1 MDGCSDI
8 ISQGP
13 DDLIQCWNIL
23 AFQVN
28 EEFILIFVETGRSRL
43 NVGQVYT
50 FFL

>member
-1 MDGCSDI
+1 MDCCSNI
-8 ISQGP
+8 TSQGL
-13 DDLIQCWNIL
+13 DDLVQGWDVL
-23 AFQVN
+23 ALQVD